1 MSNERR
7 PMMDTIVAKLSE
19 IEHAANAVV
28 LHAEEE
34 KKELER
40 QIQAERD
47 AFDAELEEKTVRD
60 LSQIREGMEWQM
72 SDILARQK
80 RRDAS
85 EIEKMQ
91 KDFEKKHTVYAT
103 EVLKR
108 IVEG

>member
-1 MSNERR
+1 ME
-7 PMMDTIVAKLSE
+7 TIAAKLSE

-34 KKELER
+34 KKALER
-40 QIQAERD
+40 QIQNERD
-47 AFDAELEEKTVRD
+47 AFDAELETKTMKE

-80 RRDAS
+80 RRNAS

-91 KDFEKKHTVYAT
+91 KDFEKKHSIYAS